1 MEYENINYKMKK
13 IFLGGCPFGDENLGD
28 DAILSSLLNTFGSRK
43 DELTICKIDY
53 NNNDYIN
60 EYVNKKR
67 LNTKIYPNKFYSPPI
82 FGFSIN
88 GRRNPIKAFFNY
100 QLDKRQ
106 IKSKDLLIC
115 GGGTLITDLPWQ
127 IIKLVNISKKLNVPI
142 ILFGMGMAEI
152 KDYNSIKFL
161 QKSLNKLEDIYVRDL
176 FVKSKLLAIGINE
189 EKIKVCYDPAI
200 ALMPNATLN
209 INNLFEK
216 NEIEP
221 YENDRIKIAI
231 SLSSESDIKK
241 ETDFNAI
248 NSIIKYLINKYNA
261 IIFLIPTSHY
271 KHCDTLF
278 MSKLSINSNVI
289 LIKKRFEP
297 EDLIQ
302 FLSKFHLVLSSRLHL
317 NIFSSIVG
325 TPFIGLIRNSKI
337 SDFSTLLELNSYY
350 FNEIGS
356 KAFYTYLDFMIENNK
371 SIRKK
376 ILNNIEM
383 MRSVHIDCVEEI
395 FKKYL
400 A

>member
-1 MEYENINYKMKK
+1 
-13 IFLGGCPFGDENLGD
+13 
-28 DAILSSLLNTFGSRK
+28 
-43 DELTICKIDY
+43 
-53 NNNDYIN
+53 
-60 EYVNKKR
+60 
-67 LNTKIYPNKFYSPPI
+67 
-82 FGFSIN
+82 
-88 GRRNPIKAFFNY
+88 
-100 QLDKRQ
+100 
-106 IKSKDLLIC
+106 
-115 GGGTLITDLPWQ
+115 
-127 IIKLVNISKKLNVPI
+127 
-142 ILFGMGMAEI
+142 
-152 KDYNSIKFL
+152 
-161 QKSLNKLEDIYVRDL
+161 
-176 FVKSKLLAIGINE
+176 
-189 EKIKVCYDPAI
+189 
-200 ALMPNATLN
+200 
-209 INNLFEK
+209 
-216 NEIEP
+216 
-221 YENDRIKIAI
+221 
-231 SLSSESDIKK
+231 
-241 ETDFNAI
+241 
-248 NSIIKYLINKYNA
+248 
-261 IIFLIPTSHY
+261 
-271 KHCDTLF
+271 

>member
-1 MEYENINYKMKK
+1 MKK

-53 NNNDYIN
+53 INNGYID
-60 EYVNKKR
+60 EYVNIKR
-67 LNTKIYPNKFYSPPI
+67 LNTKIYTNKFYSPPI

-127 IIKLVNISKKLNVPI
+127 IIKLINVSKKLNVPT

-161 QKSLNKLEDIYVRDL
+161 QKTLNQLEDIYVRDL

-200 ALMPNATLN
+200 ALIPNAKFN
-209 INNLFEK
+209 INSLFEK
-216 NEIEP
+216 NEIALH
-221 YENDRIKIAI
+221 ENDRIKIAI

-248 NSIIKYLINKYNA
+248 NTIIKYLINKYNA

-271 KHCDTLF
+271 KNCDTLF

-337 SDFSTLLELNSYY
+337 SDYSTIHQLNSYY
-350 FNEIGS
+350 FNEIDS
-356 KAFYTYLDFMIENNK
+356 MAFYTYLDFMIENNK

-376 ILNNIEM
+376 ILNNIEI
-383 MRSVHIDCVEEI
+383 MRSIHIDCVEEI

>member
-1 MEYENINYKMKK
+1 MKK
-13 IFLGGCPFGDENLGD
+13 IFLGGCPFGGENLGD
-28 DAILSSLLNTFGSRK
+28 DAILSSLLNTFGSRN

-127 IIKLVNISKKLNVPI
+127 IIKLVNISQKLNVPI
-142 ILFGMGMAEI
+142 ILFGLGMAEI
-152 KDYNSIKFL
+152 KDHNSIKYL
-161 QKSLNKLEDIYVRDL
+161 LKTLNQLEDIYVRDL
-176 FVKSKLLAIGINE
+176 FVKSKLLAIGVNE

-200 ALMPNATLN
+200 ALMPNAKFN

-248 NSIIKYLINKYNA
+248 NAIIKYLINKYNA
-261 IIFLIPTSHY
+261 IIFLIPTSYY

-278 MSKLSINSNVI
+278 MSKLCINSNVI

-337 SDFSTLLELNSYY
+337 SDYSTFHQLNSYY
-350 FNEIGS
+350 FNEINNS
-356 KAFYTYLDFMIENNK
+356 AFYTYLDFLIENNK

-400 A
+400 V